1 MTESQQKVLG
11 LLPKMGER
19 FLKRFTFIKLS
30 DTGADWFANVSPKAH
45 WSGSQFLGLLS
56 KTSSF
61 TVSAPALIIEAC
73 RLIALEASCQL
84 LDHGHC
90 FECWH
95 SVQREITPEFG
106 YDPQDPFARAAAAM
120 ECVLSLP
127 EGG

>member
-1 MTESQQKVLG
+1 MNESQQKVLG

-19 FLKRFTFIKLS
+19 FPKYFGSESGQKQFVVILGGVMFGI
-30 DTGADWFANVSPKAH
+30 GNVTTLFVA
-45 WSGSQFLGLLS
+45 
-56 KTSSF
+56 
-61 TVSAPALIIEAC
+61 APALIIEAC